1 MTASSDNALR
11 DRPTGELLKDL
22 SDHTTTL
29 VKQEMEL
36 AKAELQEKGKQ
47 AGLGAGMFGGAGL
60 FGLGAFAALT
70 ACLIAALDQ
79 AMEIWL
85 AALVVAVAYAVI
97 AAVLAITGK
106 QKVKQAVPPV
116 PEQAAERAERLG
128 GYLHEADG
136 DRILRDVEDF
146 GRRNPWAV
154 VAGGMALGFMA
165 SRLLKASSTERY
177 RSAQE
182 LAQPQ
187 PSPLDAGL

>member
-1 MTASSDNALR
+1 MTASRENELR
-11 DRPTGELLKDL
+11 DRPTGELLRDL

-60 FGLGAFAALT
+60 FGLGAFAAVT

-116 PEQAAERAERLG
+116 PEQAK
-128 GYLHEADG
+128 DS
-136 DRILRDVEDF
+136 VKEDMEWAKTQARS
-146 GRRNPWAV
+146 GR
-154 VAGGMALGFMA
+154 
-165 SRLLKASSTERY
+165 T
-177 RSAQE
+177 
-182 LAQPQ
+182 
-187 PSPLDAGL
+187 

>member
-1 MTASSDNALR
+1 MTASKENELR
-11 DRPTGELLKDL
+11 DRPTGELLRDL

-97 AAVLAITGK
+97 AAVLAMTGK
-106 QKVKQAVPPV
+106 QKVTQAVPPV
-116 PEQAAERAERLG
+116 PEQAT
-128 GYLHEADG
+128 DS
-136 DRILRDVEDF
+136 VKEDMEWAKTQARS
-146 GRRNPWAV
+146 GR
-154 VAGGMALGFMA
+154 
-165 SRLLKASSTERY
+165 T
-177 RSAQE
+177 
-182 LAQPQ
+182 
-187 PSPLDAGL
+187 

>member
-1 MTASSDNALR
+1 MTAARENELR
-11 DRPTGELLKDL
+11 DRPTGELLRDL

-47 AGLGAGMFGGAGL
+47 AGLGAGLFGAAGL

-79 AMEIWL
+79 VMEIWL

-97 AAVLAITGK
+97 AAVLAVTGK

-116 PEQAAERAERLG
+116 PEQAKDSVKE
-128 GYLHEADG
+128 
-136 DRILRDVEDF
+136 DVEWAKTQARS
-146 GRRNPWAV
+146 GR
-154 VAGGMALGFMA
+154 
-165 SRLLKASSTERY
+165 T
-177 RSAQE
+177 
-182 LAQPQ
+182 
-187 PSPLDAGL
+187 

>member
-1 MTASSDNALR
+1 MTASRDNELR
-11 DRPTGELLKDL
+11 DRPTGELLRDL

-70 ACLIAALDQ
+70 ACMIAALDQ
-79 AMEIWL
+79 VMEIWL

-97 AAVLAITGK
+97 AAVLAVTGK

-116 PEQAAERAERLG
+116 PEQAK
-128 GYLHEADG
+128 DS
-136 DRILRDVEDF
+136 VKEDMEWAKTQARS
-146 GRRNPWAV
+146 GR
-154 VAGGMALGFMA
+154 
-165 SRLLKASSTERY
+165 T
-177 RSAQE
+177 
-182 LAQPQ
+182 
-187 PSPLDAGL
+187 